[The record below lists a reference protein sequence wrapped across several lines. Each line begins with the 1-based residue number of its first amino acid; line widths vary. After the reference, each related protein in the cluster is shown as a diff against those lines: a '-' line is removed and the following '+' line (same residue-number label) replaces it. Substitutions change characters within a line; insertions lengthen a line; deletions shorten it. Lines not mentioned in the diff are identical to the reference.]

1 MSKTIRD
8 ICHDFFYT
16 GDGSSYR
23 RRYSSVSYD
32 NDTFYSYNTA
42 IARIV
47 GAHNGEEVCLI
58 SYDGFSHTTAKHLS
72 YLKQACPLTVI
83 FVPAQYECNTMD
95 EEDVLLWFF
104 ADLNR
109 AAAQKLTRAEYRNQF
124 LTMFQYFQRF
134 LNYFHDLLLSKEQE
148 EQLEKHTELYNT
160 LNSSDGVKRLKEK
173 QRQEAARKAK
183 EFKELCKNNSIT
195 ELARNAYSR
204 KSVLTSDEKA
214 KLIKQINPDGLF
226 SYVWQGDEL
235 YYHTSQNVWVTK
247 KEGDLLLKLLHANK
261 LKHGY
266 TISRY
271 TVVSVTNDHVK
282 IGCHLIPRQNLEEL
296 YQKLVA

>member
-1 MSKTIRD
+1 MSKTNID
-8 ICHDFFYT
+8 ICHDFFYNE
-16 GDGSSYR
+16 GGRYR
-23 RRYSSVSYD
+23 PCYKNIGYSDNTFFSYD
-32 NDTFYSYNTA
+32 TA
-42 IARIV
+42 IARIMP
-47 GAHNGEEVCLI
+47 AHNGERVCLI
-58 SYDGFSHTTAKHLS
+58 SYDGYSRTTGRQLS
-72 YLKQACPLTVI
+72 YLRSACPLTI
-83 FVPAQYECNTMD
+83 LNIPTNYGSHYID
-95 EEDVLLWFF
+95 EDSVVTKFF
-104 ADLNR
+104 ADLNFTR
-109 AAAQKLTRAEYRNQF
+109 AQKLTQAAYRDQF
-124 LTMFQYFQRF
+124 MNIYRFFKRF
-134 LNYFHDLLLSKEQE
+134 LSYFHDYELSQEQE
-148 EQLEKHTELYNT
+148 KLLEEYEELYNT
-160 LNSSDGVKRLKEK
+160 LNSSDGVKKLKEK

-266 TISRY
+266 RISYY

-296 YQKLVA
+296 FQKLVA